1 MQKNIWTKR
10 KVKKVKNAV
19 KQVILVILN
28 IVVMSCLLWNRIFI
42 PEGAWHNV
50 IIIALLG
57 VWIFLN
63 SFVFVI
69 MQNWSRFHEV
79 EEMKMELDELNAEF
93 DRLEKK
99 QEEAKDILRQKYGV
113 DCSED
118 EDEMLKKLSAFP
130 AEQVRKDFK
139 DHRDIMEEISKEY
152 DQLICR
158 GERIRQKAARMGVRC

>member
-1 MQKNIWTKR
+1 MQKNIGTKR

-19 KQVILVILN
+19 KQLILAILN
-28 IVVMSCLLWNRIFI
+28 IVVMSCLLWSRIFI

-50 IIIALLG
+50 IILALLG
-57 VWIFLN
+57 VWISLN
-63 SFVFVI
+63 SYVLVF
-69 MQNWSRFHEV
+69 MQYWPHFHEV

-99 QEEAKDILRQKYGV
+99 QEETKEILWQKYGV
-113 DCSED
+113 DCSVD
-118 EDEMLKKLSAFP
+118 EDEMLKKLSGFP

-152 DQLICR
+152 DRLICR
-158 GERIRQKAARMGVRC
+158 GERIRQKAARLGIRC